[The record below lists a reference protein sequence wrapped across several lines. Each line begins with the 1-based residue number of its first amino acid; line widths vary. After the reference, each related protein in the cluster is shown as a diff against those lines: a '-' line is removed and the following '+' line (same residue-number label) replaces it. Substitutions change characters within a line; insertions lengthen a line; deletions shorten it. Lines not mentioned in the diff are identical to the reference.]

1 MSTKPFQ
8 PDLNASFAQ
17 LDSSQATRLLKLG
30 LAGPKRRV
38 DPLLERLSSTAG
50 KSWFAAVLKRPPFAG
65 LPSPVDTLARGQGSL
80 EQLVA
85 FKDAAKQVVTTASGP
100 DAELTGVAAY
110 YLSIAAALAH
120 HNSLISSVNR
130 PELDAVLLDMAEVL
144 PSPWAEL
151 VSKAALVKSS
161 G

>member
-1 MSTKPFQ
+1 MNTNPLPS
-8 PDLNASFAQ
+8 DVNASFAQ

-30 LAGPKRRV
+30 LTGPKRRV
-38 DPLLERLSSTAG
+38 DPLLDRLSSTAG

-65 LPSPVDTLARGQGSL
+65 LGSPADALAKGDASL
-80 EQLVA
+80 DQLVA
-85 FKDAAKQVVTTASGP
+85 FKDAAKKVVTTAGGP

-110 YLSIAAALAH
+110 YLAIAAALAH

-130 PELDAVLLDMAEVL
+130 LELDAVLLDMAEVL

-151 VSKAALVKSS
+151 VSKAALVKSV
-161 G
+161 